1 MKYLNASELQLAYQA
16 GAVLSVSLLSAGEG
30 LEVRIVTA
38 SGDSLLEAN
47 GNSQPM
53 RFANE
58 PEAMSLLNKLGVLK
72 VDTVDA
78 WEIAK
83 IKSSLA
89 GLRDGSNRVFTVDEW
104 TAIRAAR
111 KASRG
116 LA

>member
-1 MKYLNASELQLAYQA
+1 MKFLSASELQLAFQA

-30 LEVRIVTA
+30 LEVRTVTA
-38 SGDSLLEAN
+38 SGDSLLAAN
-47 GNSQPM
+47 GNSEPM
-53 RFANE
+53 RFGNE
-58 PEAMSLLNKLGVLK
+58 QEAMALLNKLGISK

-89 GLRDGSNRVFTVDEW
+89 GLRSGSNRVFTADEW
-104 TAIRAAR
+104 AAIRAAR

-116 LA
+116 RA